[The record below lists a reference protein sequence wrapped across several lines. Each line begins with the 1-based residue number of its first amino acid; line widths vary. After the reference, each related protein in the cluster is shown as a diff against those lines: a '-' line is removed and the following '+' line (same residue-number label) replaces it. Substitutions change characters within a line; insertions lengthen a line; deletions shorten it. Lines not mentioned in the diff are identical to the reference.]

1 MSVMNDY
8 PPQTYFQLE
17 QLLEKS
23 CVCRVTECSGS
34 EMMSTPHPTS
44 SFKREKSSPDASFLK
59 SAKVAK
65 YSNIKSYFNASNW
78 FLLKE
83 IDIQESLL
91 DIEVKS
97 LREELSKEKMLLIEK
112 DSQLENYR
120 KELLDA
126 K

>member
-1 MSVMNDY
+1 
-8 PPQTYFQLE
+8 
-17 QLLEKS
+17 
-23 CVCRVTECSGS
+23 
-34 EMMSTPHPTS
+34 
-44 SFKREKSSPDASFLK
+44 
-59 SAKVAK
+59 
-65 YSNIKSYFNASNW
+65 
-78 FLLKE
+78 
-83 IDIQESLL
+83 L